1 MKHSERKIRD
11 DDDGG
16 DNWDC
21 RFLFCLFVLFC
32 FVLLFTHGKFDIF
45 HAGFAFHIATP
56 MEFALATF
64 LDLCLNGFVTTIATH
79 SCTSIWTFRFFFA
92 NPSVGSK
99 RSDGVIDMTVIRR
112 SMEKHQVV
120 GSRNVTGLS
129 SYS

>member
-1 MKHSERKIRD
+1 MLTMKHSERKIRD
-11 DDDGG
+11 G
-16 DNWDC
+16 DNWIAD
-21 RFLFCLFVLFC
+21 FFFCLFVVC
-32 FVLLFTHGKFDIF
+32 LLFTHGKFDIF
-45 HAGFAFHIATP
+45 HAGFALNIATP

-64 LDLCLNGFVTTIATH
+64 LDFGLNGFVAPVAAH
-79 SCTSIWTFRFFFA
+79 SSASIGTFRFFLA

-129 SYS
+129 AYS